1 MSKVIAIGEAL
12 IDFIPTVKGQELK
25 NVESFTRVPG
35 GAPLNVVSAVCKL
48 GGDGIMLTK
57 LGQDAFGD
65 IIIDT
70 VKPLGVDISRILRT
84 SKANTALAFV
94 SLKENGER
102 DFSFYRNPSAD
113 MLLAE
118 EEIVEDDFKP
128 GDILHF
134 CSVSLIDAPIKNAH
148 RKAIEFAKN
157 NNCIVSF
164 DPNIRLPLWESPE
177 KCRECSVSLI
187 DAPIKNAHRKAI
199 EFAKNN
205 NCIVSFDPNIRLPL
219 WESPEKC
226 REAIL
231 EFLPLANIVKVSDEE
246 LEFITGIKDE
256 KEAINSLF
264 VGSVNVV
271 IYTKGVNGAE
281 FITSNNKYFAPS
293 YKVEV
298 EDTTGAG
305 DSFIGAILYKI
316 SSQNITLDDLVSL
329 DKNIVENILDF
340 ANRTAAITVSR
351 KGAIGAL
358 PTFEEIEK
366 MLCK

>member
-102 DFSFYRNPSAD
+102 GFSFYRNPSAD

-134 CSVSLIDAPIKNAH
+134 
-148 RKAIEFAKN
+148 
-157 NNCIVSF
+157 
-164 DPNIRLPLWESPE
+164 
-177 KCRECSVSLI
+177 CSVSLI

-358 PTFEEIEK
+358 PTFEEVEK

>member
-134 CSVSLIDAPIKNAH
+134 CSVSLIDAPIK
-148 RKAIEFAKN
+148 
-157 NNCIVSF
+157 
-164 DPNIRLPLWESPE
+164 D
-177 KCRECSVSLI
+177 
-187 DAPIKNAHRKAI
+187 AHRKAI

-256 KEAINSLF
+256 KEALNSLF

-316 SSQNITLDDLVSL
+316 SSQNITLTDLVSL
-329 DKNIVENILDF
+329 DKNTVENILDF

-358 PTFEEIEK
+358 PTFEEVEE